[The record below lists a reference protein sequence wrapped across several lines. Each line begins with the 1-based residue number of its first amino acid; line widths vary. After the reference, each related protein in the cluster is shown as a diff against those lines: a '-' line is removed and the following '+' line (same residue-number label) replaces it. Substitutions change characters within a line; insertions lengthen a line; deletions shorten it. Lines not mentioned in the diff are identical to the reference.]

1 MNEKEIKKANR
12 KAMPKFLLIVVIS
25 AIVGGGIGFF
35 SAEYGVSDLT
45 GGMKRA
51 GAFWGAQIAPWFMMA
66 MVIILPAICVPIYR
80 SARKLLL
87 TWDGENEEISGVVE
101 EKLSIA
107 MWISS
112 VAFVFSYFLIASSYS
127 GGFAGF
133 KNMNIVLFFTAVAAF
148 LGIMVESTLIQ
159 QKCVDTI
166 KKMNPEKTASVYDVR
181 FQKKWMDSC
190 DEAEKIIVGKCAYKA
205 YATTNTVCAVLA
217 IVLAIGALMFDI
229 GFLPS
234 FVVSLIWIVNLS
246 VYCREAIRC
255 SKAGNKIS

>member
-1 MNEKEIKKANR
+1 
-12 KAMPKFLLIVVIS
+12 
-25 AIVGGGIGFF
+25 
-35 SAEYGVSDLT
+35 
-45 GGMKRA
+45 
-51 GAFWGAQIAPWFMMA
+51 MMA
-66 MVIILPAICVPIYR
+66 TVIILPAICVPIYR

-112 VAFVFSYFLIASSYS
+112 VAFVFAYFLIASSYS

-148 LGIMVESTLIQ
+148 LGIMVESILIQ
-159 QKCVDTI
+159 Q
-166 KKMNPEKTASVYDVR
+166 
-181 FQKKWMDSC
+181 
-190 DEAEKIIVGKCAYKA
+190 KCAYKA

-217 IVLAIGALMFDI
+217 IVLAIGALTFDI

-255 SKAGNKIS
+255 SRAGNKIS